1 MTYLA
6 RYVGMTVLSAVLLA
20 LLTLVAIDAIAS
32 VIDELEDMTAKY
44 SFIEVIGYTL
54 LQMPDRIY
62 EYLPFACLI
71 GCLIGL
77 GLMAGNSEL
86 VVMRASG
93 ISINRIVWYV
103 LQPVLLLILL
113 GLMAGEWLVPVSER
127 AAESFKQTH
136 LEEDRSLDVTRGVWN
151 RESQEFIHINV
162 ITPGGT
168 LLGVSRYQFNDDNE
182 LVKASH
188 AREVRYHNGH
198 WQAENVRITR
208 FSDERVEVDQVDAR
222 EWDSQLTPELLDMVA
237 VPPDIQPMSRLFR
250 YWHYL
255 DAQEQDSGPHQ
266 LAFWRKALQPL
277 TITALMMVA
286 ISFVFGPLR
295 EVNMGYRIFSG
306 VVVGIT
312 FRIIQDLLG
321 PASLVYGF
329 SPLYA
334 VLIPIMICFGGGFW
348 LLRRAG

>member
-1 MTYLA
+1 MSRFA
-6 RYVGMTVLSAVLLA
+6 RYVGTTVLSAVLLT

-32 VIDELEDMTAKY
+32 VIDELAEMSGSYDFTGVM
-44 SFIEVIGYTL
+44 GYIL
-54 LQMPDRIY
+54 FQMPDRIY

-86 VVMRASG
+86 VVMRAAGVSV
-93 ISINRIVWYV
+93 NRIVGYV
-103 LQPVLLLILL
+103 LQPVLLIILL
-113 GLMAGEWLVPVSER
+113 GLAAGEWLVPVAER
-127 AAESFKQTH
+127 AAESFKQTR
-136 LEEDRSLDVTRGVWN
+136 LGEERSLDVTRGVWN
-151 RESQEFIHINV
+151 REGREFIHINV
-162 ITPGGT
+162 IAPGGT
-168 LLGVSRYQFNDDNE
+168 LLGVSRYLFDENNE
-182 LVKASH
+182 LLEASH
-188 AREVRYHNGH
+188 AREVRFRDDH
-198 WQAENVRITR
+198 WQSQQVRISR
-208 FSDERVEVDQVDAR
+208 FSDDRVEVDEVEAR
-222 EWDSQLTPELLDMVA
+222 AWNSQLTPELLDMVA
-237 VPPDIQPMSRLFR
+237 VPPDVQPMSRLYR

-255 DAQEQDSGPHQ
+255 EDQDQDAGPHQ

-295 EVNMGYRIFSG
+295 EVNMGYRIFTG

-312 FRIIQDLLG
+312 FRIVQDLLG

-334 VLIPIMICFGGGFW
+334 VLIPVVVCFVGGFW